1 MKLKHGHSSVH
12 YSERGFW
19 AMAQASRSGFLNKSE
34 RKSDM
39 KTQFAVLRSKGASMK
54 KLAAG
59 TLGVVG
65 LGLGQ
70 AANAALPEWATGLGT
85 QLQGVVTD
93 TVAEV
98 GPTVIISLVALM
110 TIVLIKRFAK
120 KI

>member
-1 MKLKHGHSSVH
+1 
-12 YSERGFW
+12 
-19 AMAQASRSGFLNKSE
+19 
-34 RKSDM
+34 M
-39 KTQFAVLRSKGASMK
+39 KTQFALLRSKGASMK
-54 KLAAG
+54 LAAG
-59 TLGVVG
+59 TVGVVG

-93 TVAEV
+93 AVAEV
-98 GPTVIISLVALM
+98 GPVVIISLVALM

>member
-39 KTQFAVLRSKGASMK
+39 KTQFALLRSKGASMK
-54 KLAAG
+54 LAAG
-59 TLGVVG
+59 TVGVVG

-93 TVAEV
+93 AVAEV
-98 GPTVIISLVALM
+98 GPVVIISLVALM